1 MGKQYL
7 VRLTP
12 EQRGEL
18 TRRFAGPLTLR
29 NRNRIQILLRADAG
43 DTDVDIAED
52 LGITTNTVANVRKRF
67 ATQGLETA
75 LTEKSRSGG
84 PAKLDGKAQAL
95 VLALAC
101 SPAPEGRTTWTANLL
116 ANRLVELHVV
126 TSVSDDTILRILKK
140 ATSNRGKRKVGA
152 YPKG

>member
-1 MGKQYL
+1 MGKQHF
-7 VRLTP
+7 VRLTA

-29 NRNRIQILLRADAG
+29 SRNRIQILLRADAG
-43 DTDVDIAED
+43 DTDADIADD

-67 ATQGLETA
+67 ATQGLELA
-75 LTEKSRSGG
+75 LSDKPRRGG

-95 VLALAC
+95 VIALAC

-126 TSVSDDTILRILKK
+126 SSVSDDTILRVLKN
-140 ATSNRGKRKVGA
+140 ATSNRGRRKVGA